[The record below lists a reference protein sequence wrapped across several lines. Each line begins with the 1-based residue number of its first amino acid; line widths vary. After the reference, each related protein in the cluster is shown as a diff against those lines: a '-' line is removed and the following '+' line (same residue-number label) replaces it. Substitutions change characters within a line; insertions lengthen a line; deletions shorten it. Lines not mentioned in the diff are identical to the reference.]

1 MRRHIPQEIL
11 EEISH
16 RIDIVEL
23 VNEYVPL
30 KKTGRNY
37 RGLCPFHTEKTPS
50 FFVTP
55 DKGIF
60 HCFGCGTG
68 GDCFSF
74 LMKIRNFTFPEA
86 CEELAK
92 RAGVALP
99 RPKAGPEQEARDR
112 KHRLLFRINE
122 IAGDHFHDVLLHGR
136 EGQGAR
142 DYLRDRGI
150 SDEMVGKFRLGFA
163 IKSWEGMVRHLAEKR
178 VPREL
183 ASEVGLIMP
192 GKKVGYYDRF
202 RGRLMFPIEDLGGS
216 VIGFG
221 GRVID
226 NEEPKY
232 LNSPESAI
240 YEKGKSIY
248 GLPIT
253 KEAIRQHDSVIVVEG
268 YFDLIALSQHGIEN
282 VVATLGTAFTPAQIA
297 ILRRYTKNVIM
308 IYDSDEAGQK
318 AMQRS
323 LESLLEGGMSTKY
336 IPLPAG
342 SDPDSAIRTLGA
354 EEFRRRLD
362 GARPLLESMI
372 EDLAA
377 ETRRAGVADRSGA
390 VRKILPLLNKIQDR
404 IKRDLYV
411 KLLSEAFGLDTKAV
425 LLEMKSVGTGRRSTR
440 STPAAQPQNGH
451 RQVEETILGIALANM
466 EGIKP
471 DELEEAIADFSTPEF
486 IEIGEMVV
494 EGLRAPD
501 GRDLKG
507 LIHRVSESQRT
518 MISKLMFKAN
528 DLDEETAGILYRD
541 SLKRVKRNR
550 IKQEIRDL
558 REEISMAERRGDEE
572 KWRKLL
578 ERQKDLALEEKA
590 LQ

>member
-1 MRRHIPQEIL
+1 MRRHIPHEIL
-11 EEISH
+11 EEISQ

-92 RAGVALP
+92 QAGVALP
-99 RPKAGPEQEARDR
+99 RPRAGPEQKAKDQKR
-112 KHRLLFRINE
+112 RLLFRTNE
-122 IAGDHFHDVLLHGR
+122 IAGKYFHDVLLHGH

-142 DYLRDRGI
+142 DYLRDRGFD
-150 SDEMVGKFRLGFA
+150 DEMVGKFQLGFA
-163 IKSWEGMVRHLAEKR
+163 VKSWEGMVRHLTEKR

-192 GKKVGYYDRF
+192 GKKGGYYDRF

-216 VIGFG
+216 IIGFG

-226 NEEPKY
+226 DEEPKY

-342 SDPDSAIRTLGA
+342 SDPDSAIRELGA
-354 EEFRRRLD
+354 EKFRRRLD

-377 ETRRAGVADRSGA
+377 ETRRAGIADKSGA
-390 VRKILPLLNKIQDR
+390 VRKVLPLLNRIQDK
-404 IKRDLYV
+404 IKRDLYI
-411 KLLSEAFGLDTKAV
+411 KLLSESFGLDTKAV
-425 LLEMKSVGTGRRSTR
+425 WSEMKSVGAGRRPTR

-451 RQVEETILGIALANM
+451 RQVEETILGIALTNM

-471 DELEEAIADFSTPEF
+471 DELEEAIVDFSTPEF

-507 LIHRVSESQRT
+507 LIHRVTESQRAV
-518 MISKLMFKAN
+518 ISELTFKVD
-528 DLDEETAGILYRD
+528 DLDGETAGILYRD
-541 SLKRVKRNR
+541 SLNNIKRNR
-550 IKQEIRDL
+550 IRQEIRDL

-572 KWRKLL
+572 KWRELL
-578 ERQKDLALEEKA
+578 ERQRDLALEEKA
-590 LQ
+590 LR

>member
-11 EEISH
+11 EEIGH

-68 GDCFSF
+68 GDSFSF

-99 RPKAGPEQEARDR
+99 RPKTGPEEAARDR
-112 KHRLLFRINE
+112 NRRLLFRINE
-122 IAGDHFHDVLLHGR
+122 IAGDRFHDVLLHGR
-136 EGQGAR
+136 EGQNAR
-142 DYLRDRGI
+142 DYLHGRGI
-150 SDEMVGKFRLGFA
+150 DDGMVGKFRLGFA
-163 IKSWEGMVRHLAEKR
+163 VNSWDGMVGHLVEKR
-178 VPREL
+178 VPQEL

-192 GKKVGYYDRF
+192 REKGGYYDRF

-216 VIGFG
+216 IIGFG
-221 GRVID
+221 GRVIND
-226 NEEPKY
+226 EEPKY

-248 GLPIT
+248 GLPMA
-253 KEAIRQHDSVIVVEG
+253 KEAIRQDDSAIVVEG
-268 YFDLIALSQHGIEN
+268 YFDLIALCQHDIKN

-308 IYDSDEAGQK
+308 IYDSDAAGQK

-323 LESLLEGGMSTKY
+323 LESLLEGGMSTMY
-336 IPLPAG
+336 IPLPDG

-354 EEFRRRLD
+354 EEFRKRLD
-362 GARPLLESMI
+362 EARPLLESII

-377 ETRRAGVADRSGA
+377 ETRRAGVADKSGA
-390 VRKILPLLNKIQDR
+390 VRKVLPLLTKIQDR

-411 KLLSEAFGLDTKAV
+411 KLLSESFGLDTKAV
-425 LLEMKSVGTGRRSTR
+425 WSEMKSVATGRRSAPPA
-440 STPAAQPQNGH
+440 PAARPQNGH
-451 RQVEETILGIALANM
+451 RQVEETILGIALTNM
-466 EGIKP
+466 EEIEP
-471 DELEEAIADFSTPEF
+471 DELEEAITAFSTPEF
-486 IEIGEMVV
+486 IEIGKMVV
-494 EGLRAPD
+494 EGLRSRKNGA
-501 GRDLKG
+501 LKG
-507 LIHRVSESQRT
+507 LIHKVNDSQRNV
-518 MISKLMFKAN
+518 ISKLMLKTDDF
-528 DLDEETAGILYRD
+528 DEDTAAILYHD
-541 SLKRVKRNR
+541 SLKGLKRNR

-558 REEISMAERRGDEE
+558 REEISLAERRGDEE